1 VKIGLDIVHLA
12 NNGGAMLHLPVT
24 AHKSRAPRKRRVK
37 EQSLSG
43 TAAGSIRRPDPS
55 STELQRRGIIS
66 QSAAYGGAMGRFK
79 GIGLSPSSS
88 GPLAL
93 SVNNKL
99 VLGGRIVT
107 MDSKRTCPQ

>member
-1 VKIGLDIVHLA
+1 
-12 NNGGAMLHLPVT
+12 
-24 AHKSRAPRKRRVK
+24 
-37 EQSLSG
+37 
-43 TAAGSIRRPDPS
+43 
-55 STELQRRGIIS
+55 
-66 QSAAYGGAMGRFK
+66 MGRFK